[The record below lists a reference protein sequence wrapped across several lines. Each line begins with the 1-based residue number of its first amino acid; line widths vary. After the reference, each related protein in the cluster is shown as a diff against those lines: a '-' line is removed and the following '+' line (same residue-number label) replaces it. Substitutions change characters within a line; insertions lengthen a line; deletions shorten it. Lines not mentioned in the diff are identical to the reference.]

1 MRTGTL
7 CWRSTGVT
15 PPLPIGWASIRRLCC
30 AAGEAA
36 RKKLSDMP
44 KTQRPTKAALARLAR
59 LPRRSDLV
67 IEGGKRPLGVRIHE
81 NEQTVEPQLALW
93 LDAQSGFIRGT
104 AMINPLESTDGG
116 IGEALAALV
125 DAATNPVVA
134 PLAAP
139 ARDDGARPVRLQP
152 PPPGLPTRIVVDDA
166 ALADAARAI
175 FTPLDVPVE
184 VAEQLPAFDEAF
196 DSVAPYLGARPDAE
210 PPQPF
215 SWEIDAALL
224 PALYKAAATYARR
237 APWQYMPD
245 HPPVAVRLGANGP
258 EPGVDTLYA
267 SIMGGGGQ
275 VIGMALYYSLDDYRS
290 AVRRGAE
297 IGDRD
302 ENVEEAIDLL
312 RQAGAPVD
320 QMEPNELRELVAG
333 FMEQMEPGRAEPPEV
348 FENSLVF
355 FLEEKDESDPTYL
368 EWLTTHGLKYTRH
381 NVPFFLKT
389 AAGSKPRQ
397 PDEREVRALTL
408 AIDALAQFF
417 KEYERVLQGPFLPVE
432 GLSYQ
437 AHVQNNSDKVAV
449 DVRFPPENYDW
460 DEDLADE
467 WDEDDDNDLD
477 EDDE

>member
-1 MRTGTL
+1 
-7 CWRSTGVT
+7 
-15 PPLPIGWASIRRLCC
+15 
-30 AAGEAA
+30 
-36 RKKLSDMP
+36 MP
-44 KTQRPTKAALARLAR
+44 KTQRPTKAALPGRAR
-59 LPRRSDLV
+59 LPRHSDLV
-67 IEGGKRPLGVRIHE
+67 IEGGKRPLGVFIRE

-134 PLAAP
+134 PLRESAP
-139 ARDDGARPVRLQP
+139 ARDDDTPPVRLQP
-152 PPPGLPTRIVVDDA
+152 PPPGLPARIVVDDA
-166 ALADAARAI
+166 ALAEAARAI
-175 FTPLDVPVE
+175 FTPLKVPVE
-184 VAEQLPAFDEAF
+184 VAEHLPAFDEAF
-196 DSVAPYLGARPDAE
+196 DSVAPYLGAGPDAE

-215 SWEIDAALL
+215 AWEIDAALL

-348 FENSLVF
+348 FENS
-355 FLEEKDESDPTYL
+355 
-368 EWLTTHGLKYTRH
+368 
-381 NVPFFLKT
+381 
-389 AAGSKPRQ
+389 
-397 PDEREVRALTL
+397 
-408 AIDALAQFF
+408 
-417 KEYERVLQGPFLPVE
+417 
-432 GLSYQ
+432 
-437 AHVQNNSDKVAV
+437 
-449 DVRFPPENYDW
+449 
-460 DEDLADE
+460 
-467 WDEDDDNDLD
+467 
-477 EDDE
+477 

>member
-1 MRTGTL
+1 
-7 CWRSTGVT
+7 
-15 PPLPIGWASIRRLCC
+15 
-30 AAGEAA
+30 
-36 RKKLSDMP
+36 MP

-67 IEGGKRPLGVRIHE
+67 IEGGKRPLSVFIRE
-81 NEQTVEPQLALW
+81 NEQTVQPQLALW

-125 DAATNPVVA
+125 DAAANPVVA

-139 ARDDGARPVRLQP
+139 QRDDGAARTGGKPPVRLQP
-152 PPPGLPTRIVVDDA
+152 PPPGLPARIVVDDA
-166 ALADAARAI
+166 ALAEAARTI

-184 VAEQLPAFDEAF
+184 VSEHVPAFEEAF
-196 DSVAPYLGARPDAE
+196 DSVAPFLGARPNAE

-245 HPPVAVRLGANGP
+245 HPPVAVRLGENGP

-275 VIGMALYYSLDDYRS
+275 VIGIALYYSLDDFRS
-290 AVRRGAE
+290 AARRGTE
-297 IGDRD
+297 IADRD
-302 ENVEEAIDLL
+302 EDVEEAIDLL

-320 QMEPNELRELVAG
+320 QMEPGDLRELVGG
-333 FMEQMEPGRAEPPEV
+333 FMGQMESGRAELPEV
-348 FENSLVF
+348 FDNALVF
-355 FLEEKDESDPTYL
+355 FLEDRDESDPTYL
-368 EWLTTHGLKYTRH
+368 EWLAAHGLKYTRH

-389 AAGSKPRQ
+389 AAGSTPQQ
-397 PDEREVRALTL
+397 PNEREVRALTL
-408 AIDALAQFF
+408 AIEALAQFF
-417 KEYERVLQGPFLPVE
+417 KDYERVLHGPFLPVQ

-437 AHVQNNSDKVAV
+437 ATVQHNADKVAV

-460 DEDLADE
+460 DADLADE
-467 WDEDDDNDLD
+467 LD
-477 EDDE
+477 EDTQSHGESEPQYGDREE